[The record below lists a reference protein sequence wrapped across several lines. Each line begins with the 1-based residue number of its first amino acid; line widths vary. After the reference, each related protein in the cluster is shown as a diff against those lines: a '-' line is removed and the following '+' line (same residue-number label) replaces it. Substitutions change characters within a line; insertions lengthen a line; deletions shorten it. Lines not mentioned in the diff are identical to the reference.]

1 LGDIK
6 GGEEMAFF
14 NRNNTRIYYEDVG
27 QGEPIITNHGL
38 REDCNYWS
46 ETGITSK
53 LAARYRVVSIDMRA
67 HGRTVVK
74 GEPFGYDAD
83 TMAVDFDAL
92 ADHLGIGK
100 FHLLS
105 HATGGMVAVRYS
117 MTRSSR
123 LISLMLTDTGSE
135 TRPRGYDTQGQ
146 EQEEAI
152 RNITEAPIPKEIPPA
167 EDIIKYIHADPGV
180 FLFKMASHPYSD
192 RMWQVYDGFV
202 RRQDQRAILEFQRS
216 FYTDPDPRISSLRQ
230 IKCPTLV
237 LLGEFDYVFKRP
249 SELMAR
255 EIPNVRHVIMKGLGH
270 MTAIEAPIWTA
281 NELLDFLDCVAKTGK
296 ANW

>member
-1 LGDIK
+1 
-6 GGEEMAFF
+6 MAFF
-14 NRNNTRIYYEDVG
+14 KRDNARIYYEDVG

-38 REDCNYWS
+38 SEDGNYWS
-46 ETGITSK
+46 ETGITRK
-53 LAARYRVVSIDMRA
+53 LAERYRVVSMDMRA
-67 HGRTVVK
+67 HGRTTAD

-83 TMAVDFDAL
+83 TMATDFDAL

-105 HATGGMVAVRYS
+105 HATGGMVAARYG
-117 MTRSSR
+117 MIRSDR

-135 TRPRGYDTQGQ
+135 TRPRMYDVQGR

-152 RNITEAPIPKEIPPA
+152 RAITEAPIPTQIPPV
-167 EDIIKYIHADPGV
+167 EEIIANVHANPGV
-180 FLFKMASHPYSD
+180 FLFKMAEHPYSD
-192 RMWQVYDGFV
+192 RLWPVYEGFL
-202 RRQDQRAILEFQRS
+202 RRQNRRAIIEFMRS
-216 FYTDPDPRISSLRQ
+216 FYTDPDPRVEGLRQ

-237 LLGEFDYVFKRP
+237 LVGEFDYVFLKP

-255 EIPNVRHVIMKGLGH
+255 EIPDVRHVVMKGLGH